1 MKNFFMEIIKTN
13 KYTPNIHQIYT
24 KYTPNIHQIYTK
36 YTPNKEK
43 KL

>member
-24 KYTPNIHQIYTK
+24 KYTPNIHQIK
-36 YTPNKEK
+36 RKNFKN
-43 KL
+43 L